1 MNQIS
6 PLGKPFPIC
15 TLAWLAGESLV
26 TLNDHHHIN
35 SVSQLPQTT
44 LKNISLT
51 VV

>member
-6 PLGKPFPIC
+6 PPVEPFTIC

-26 TLNDHHHIN
+26 TLNNHHDIN
-35 SVSQLPQTT
+35 GLSQLPQTT
-44 LKNISLT
+44 FQNISLT